1 MIRDLRAKLPCPV
14 FRKLGIFAAV
24 VILSL
29 SNAVYA
35 QSLDR
40 VIAVINDDVITH
52 LELENRLTGLD
63 AEIKTRGGDS
73 PPRDVLRKQML
84 EQMINDKLQLQA
96 ALRMG
101 LSVSENSLDEAVLSV
116 AQNNNLS
123 LRQLREAL
131 AAEGIPYALFRE
143 SISTQMLINQIY
155 TRLIRNQ
162 VMVTDEELDGYV
174 AKGGGKAD
182 AREYDV
188 SHILIRVPEGTAPEK
203 MDIARNEAKSIVSRI
218 QRGMD
223 FAEAAATYSDAPDAQ
238 QGGRMGWRTPD
249 QLPELFSNALSKID
263 VGRSTNV
270 LQSPNGFHI
279 LYINDAKGDNAT
291 AVSQT
296 KVRHI
301 LFRTDEFLSQAEA
314 EQRVEQIRERILNGE
329 DFAKLA
335 QVYSNDPISATKG
348 GELGWVMPGE
358 LTGSFEDAMS
368 KLDVREMSGP
378 VLSPFG
384 LHLIQVLD
392 RRQQNMGKEVTR
404 GRARAQLVAEKS
416 EERYEDW
423 LRRLRDESYVEI
435 LDDGLKL

>member
-1 MIRDLRAKLPCPV
+1 
-14 FRKLGIFAAV
+14 
-24 VILSL
+24 
-29 SNAVYA
+29 
-35 QSLDR
+35 
-40 VIAVINDDVITH
+40 
-52 LELENRLTGLD
+52 
-63 AEIKTRGGDS
+63 
-73 PPRDVLRKQML
+73 
-84 EQMINDKLQLQA
+84 
-96 ALRMG
+96 MG
-101 LSVSENSLDEAVLSV
+101 LSVSEKSLDEAVQSV
-116 AQNNNLS
+116 GRNNNLT

-143 SISTQMLINQIY
+143 SINTQMLINQIY
-155 TRLIRNQ
+155 TRLIRNR
-162 VMVTDEELDGYV
+162 VVVTEEELDGFV

-182 AREYDV
+182 AREYDI
-188 SHILIRVPEGTAPEK
+188 SHILIRVPEGAAPEK
-203 MDIARNEAKSIVSRI
+203 LDIARNKAKSIVSRI

-238 QGGRMGWRTPD
+238 QGGRLGWRTPD
-249 QLPELFSNALSKID
+249 QLPELFSDALGKID

-291 AVSQT
+291 SVSQT

-301 LFRTDEFLSQAEA
+301 LFRTDEFLSQSEA
-314 EQRVEQIRERILNGE
+314 EHRVEQIRERILNGD
-329 DFAKLA
+329 DFAELA
-335 QVYSNDPISATKG
+335 QVYSNDPISAAKG

-358 LTGSFEDAMS
+358 LTGSFEETMN
-368 KLDVREMSGP
+368 KLDVRELSGP

-416 EERYEDW
+416 GERYEDW

>member
-1 MIRDLRAKLPCPV
+1 MRDIRAKIPCRMFRIFGV
-14 FRKLGIFAAV
+14 FATVIILGLGSV
-24 VILSL
+24 
-29 SNAVYA
+29 VYA
-35 QSLDR
+35 QTLDR

-63 AEIKTRGGDS
+63 AEIKTKGGDS

-101 LSVSENSLDEAVLSV
+101 LSVSEKSLDEAVQSV
-116 AQNNNLS
+116 AQNNNLT

-143 SISTQMLINQIY
+143 SINTQMLINQIY
-155 TRLIRNQ
+155 TRLIRNR
-162 VMVTDEELDGYV
+162 VVVTEEELDGFV

-182 AREYDV
+182 AREYDI
-188 SHILIRVPEGTAPEK
+188 SHILIRVPEGAAPEK
-203 MDIARNEAKSIVSRI
+203 LEIARNKAKSIVSRI

-238 QGGRMGWRTPD
+238 QGGRLGWRTPA
-249 QLPELFSNALSKID
+249 QLPELFSDALGKID

-291 AVSQT
+291 SVSQT

-301 LFRTDEFLSQAEA
+301 LFRTDEFLSQSEA
-314 EQRVEQIRERILNGE
+314 EHRVEQIRERILNGD
-329 DFAKLA
+329 DFAELA

-358 LTGSFEDAMS
+358 LTGSFEETMN
-368 KLDVREMSGP
+368 KLDVRELSGP

-416 EERYEDW
+416 GERYEDW

-435 LDDGLKL
+435 LDDSLKL

>member
-1 MIRDLRAKLPCPV
+1 MYHKFGTIV
-14 FRKLGIFAAV
+14 AV
-24 VILSL
+24 VILSFG
-29 SNAVYA
+29 SAVHA

-40 VIAVINDDVITH
+40 VIAVINDDVITR

-63 AEIKTRGGDS
+63 AEIKTKGGDS

-84 EQMINDKLQLQA
+84 QKMINDKLQLQTA
-96 ALRMG
+96 MRMG
-101 LSVSENSLDEAVLSV
+101 LKVSENALDEAVMSV
-116 AQNNNLS
+116 ARNNKLT

-131 AAEGIPYALFRE
+131 AAEGIPYALFRD
-143 SISTQMLINQIY
+143 SINTQMLINQIY
-155 TRLIRNQ
+155 TRLIRNR
-162 VMVTDEELDGYV
+162 VVITEEELDGYI
-174 AKGGGKAD
+174 ANGGGKAD
-182 AREYDV
+182 AREYDI
-188 SHILIRVPEGTAPEK
+188 SHILVRVAEGASPEK
-203 MDIARNEAKSIVSRI
+203 LDIGRNKAKSIVSRI

-223 FAEAAATYSDAPDAQ
+223 FAEAAATYSEAPDAA
-238 QGGRMGWRTPD
+238 QGGRLGWRTPD
-249 QLPELFSNALSKID
+249 QLPELFSDALGKID

-279 LYINDAKGDNAT
+279 LYINDAKGSNAT

-296 KVRHI
+296 RVRHI
-301 LFRTDEFLSQAEA
+301 LFRTDEFLSEAEA
-314 EQRVEQIRERILNGE
+314 EQRVEQIRERILNGD
-329 DFAKLA
+329 DFAELA
-335 QVYSNDPISATKG
+335 RIHSDDPISAAKG

-358 LTGSFEDAMS
+358 LTGSFEDAMG
-368 KLDVREMSGP
+368 KLDVRELSGP

-404 GRARAQLVAEKS
+404 GRARAQLVAQKS
-416 EERYEDW
+416 EERYENW

>member
-1 MIRDLRAKLPCPV
+1 MYHKFGTIV
-14 FRKLGIFAAV
+14 AV
-24 VILSL
+24 VILSFG
-29 SNAVYA
+29 SAVHA

-63 AEIKTRGGDS
+63 AEIKTKGGDS

-84 EQMINDKLQLQA
+84 QKMINDKLQLQTA
-96 ALRMG
+96 MRMG
-101 LSVSENSLDEAVLSV
+101 LKVSENALDEAVMSV
-116 AQNNNLS
+116 ARNNKLT

-131 AAEGIPYALFRE
+131 AAEGIPYALFRD
-143 SISTQMLINQIY
+143 SINTQMLINQIY
-155 TRLIRNQ
+155 TRLIRNR
-162 VMVTDEELDGYV
+162 VVITEEELDGYI
-174 AKGGGKAD
+174 ANGGGKAD
-182 AREYDV
+182 AREYDI
-188 SHILIRVPEGTAPEK
+188 SHILVRVAEGASPEK
-203 MDIARNEAKSIVSRI
+203 LDIGRNKAKSIVSRI

-223 FAEAAATYSDAPDAQ
+223 FAEAAATYSEAPDAA
-238 QGGRMGWRTPD
+238 QGGRLGWRTPD
-249 QLPELFSNALSKID
+249 QLPELFSDALGKID

-279 LYINDAKGDNAT
+279 LYINDAKGSNAT

-296 KVRHI
+296 RVRHI
-301 LFRTDEFLSQAEA
+301 LFRTDEFLSEAEA
-314 EQRVEQIRERILNGE
+314 EQRVEQIRERILNGD
-329 DFAKLA
+329 DFAELA
-335 QVYSNDPISATKG
+335 RIHSDDPISAAKG

-358 LTGSFEDAMS
+358 LTGSFEDAMG
-368 KLDVREMSGP
+368 KLDVRELSGP

-404 GRARAQLVAEKS
+404 GRARAQLVAQKS
-416 EERYEDW
+416 EERYENW

>member
-1 MIRDLRAKLPCPV
+1 MYHKFGTIV
-14 FRKLGIFAAV
+14 AV
-24 VILSL
+24 VILSFG
-29 SNAVYA
+29 SAAHA

-40 VIAVINDDVITH
+40 VIAVINDDVITR

-63 AEIKTRGGDS
+63 AEIKTKGGDS

-84 EQMINDKLQLQA
+84 QKMINDKLQLQTA
-96 ALRMG
+96 MRMG
-101 LSVSENSLDEAVLSV
+101 LKVSENALDEAVMSV
-116 AQNNNLS
+116 ARNNKLT

-131 AAEGIPYALFRE
+131 AAEGIPYALFRD
-143 SISTQMLINQIY
+143 SINTQMLINQIY
-155 TRLIRNQ
+155 TRLIRNR
-162 VMVTDEELDGYV
+162 VVITEEELDGYI
-174 AKGGGKAD
+174 ANGGGKAD
-182 AREYDV
+182 AREYDI
-188 SHILIRVPEGTAPEK
+188 SHILVRVAEGASPEK
-203 MDIARNEAKSIVSRI
+203 LDIGRNKAKSIVSRI

-223 FAEAAATYSDAPDAQ
+223 FAEAAATYSEAPDAA
-238 QGGRMGWRTPD
+238 QGGRLGWRTPD
-249 QLPELFSNALSKID
+249 QLPELFSDALGKID

-279 LYINDAKGDNAT
+279 LYINDAKGSNAT

-296 KVRHI
+296 RVRHI
-301 LFRTDEFLSQAEA
+301 LFRTDEFLSEAEA
-314 EQRVEQIRERILNGE
+314 EQRVEQIRERILNGD
-329 DFAKLA
+329 DFAELA
-335 QVYSNDPISATKG
+335 RIHSDDPISAAKG

-358 LTGSFEDAMS
+358 LTGSFEDAMG
-368 KLDVREMSGP
+368 KLDVRELSGP

-404 GRARAQLVAEKS
+404 GRARAQLVAQKS
-416 EERYEDW
+416 EERYENW